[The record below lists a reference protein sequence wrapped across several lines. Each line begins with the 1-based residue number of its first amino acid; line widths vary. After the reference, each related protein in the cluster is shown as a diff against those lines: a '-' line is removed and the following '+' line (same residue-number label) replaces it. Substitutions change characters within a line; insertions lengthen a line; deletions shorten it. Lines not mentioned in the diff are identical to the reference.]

1 MLKLTIKTQ
10 IPPPIICMSI
20 INKLFLSALMGAF
33 FWLNSAQLVHAGMA
47 LKFENLPASVDEDNP
62 FEVKIN
68 LIDAPKETVYY
79 FRGVLFEAGKTSY
92 FGYTYNHLGQW
103 NNAPSEPT
111 KFLEITTTPEGSWS
125 GQLKI
130 KADINSSYF
139 KGEGEYEFKVGRYT
153 AAGNFGSWSDNTAA
167 IKIIYT
173 PPPSPSPTPSPSP
186 SPSLSPSPSPSLSP
200 TPIPSKSPSP
210 SPTRTDLEGQN
221 TSSSSGEPTRTDLE
235 GLEGS
240 PAGEVLGEK
249 KKNSFTLSFILI
261 SMGIVL
267 LAITGFVFYNQRHE
281 RKI

>member
-1 MLKLTIKTQ
+1 
-10 IPPPIICMSI
+10 
-20 INKLFLSALMGAF
+20 
-33 FWLNSAQLVHAGMA
+33 MA
-47 LKFENLPASVDEDNP
+47 LKFENLPTSVDEDNP

-103 NNAPSEPT
+103 HNAPSEPT
-111 KFLEITTTPEGSWS
+111 KFLEITTSPEGSWS
-125 GQLKI
+125 GQLKV

-173 PPPSPSPTPSPSP
+173 PPPSPSPSPSASPSPAASPFPSPSP
-186 SPSLSPSPSPSLSP
+186 SPSP

-210 SPTRTDLEGQN
+210 KPSPSPEESLMPESAT
-221 TSSSSGEPTRTDLE
+221 PT
-235 GLEGS
+235 
-240 PAGEVLGEK
+240 GEVLGENEASPTAETK
-249 KKNSFTLSFILI
+249 KKNPLTLSFILI
-261 SMGIVL
+261 GLGITL
-267 LAITGFVFYNQRHE
+267 LATTGIVFYNQRHE